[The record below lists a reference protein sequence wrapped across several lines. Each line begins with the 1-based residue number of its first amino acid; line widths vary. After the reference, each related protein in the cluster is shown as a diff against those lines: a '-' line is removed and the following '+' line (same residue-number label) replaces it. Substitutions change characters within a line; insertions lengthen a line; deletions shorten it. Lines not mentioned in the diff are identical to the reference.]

1 MLKLAVINS
10 AFFIQSCQ
18 ENQLL
23 KVIDTLEKTVSS
35 QPTHI
40 ESQATSVLDSVRYNA
55 DTIASS
61 IPKETIIIGSHE
73 WMTKNLNV
81 ERFRNGDLI
90 PQAATREDWQ
100 SSALNKRPAWCYY
113 NCDPSNADKYGK
125 LYNWYAVNDS
135 RGLAPAGF
143 RVAIAED
150 WPVENGTVSSGLNCQ
165 AAGQRS
171 GNGSFV
177 DIGKY
182 GFWWTAHYDYGS
194 VLREQQGY
202 DIAKAHCVYLQ
213 DGRLACLPFPMGAG
227 YSVRCLRDGLAGEAN
242 QVGKGNGNL
251 KSSKLDE
258 APKQSL
264 RDGLTGG
271 GEGGGNGTGNGIGSG
286 SGSGMSWKLDGRSMK
301 STPKVNGTA
310 PDDGTVTV
318 DIWVDANGN
327 VTKVIAN
334 AAKSNTSNG
343 TLFRMAEDAA
353 RKAKFSSSPTG
364 NEQKGSIKITF
375 KLP

>member
-1 MLKLAVINS
+1 VCK
-10 AFFIQSCQ
+10 
-18 ENQLL
+18 
-23 KVIDTLEKTVSS
+23 
-35 QPTHI
+35 
-40 ESQATSVLDSVRYNA
+40 
-55 DTIASS
+55 
-61 IPKETIIIGSHE
+61 
-73 WMTKNLNV
+73 
-81 ERFRNGDLI
+81 
-90 PQAATREDWQ
+90 
-100 SSALNKRPAWCYY
+100 
-113 NCDPSNADKYGK
+113 
-125 LYNWYAVNDS
+125 DS
-135 RGLAPAGF
+135 RSVPSA
-143 RVAIAED
+143 V
-150 WPVENGTVSSGLNCQ
+150 VKH
-165 AAGQRS
+165 S
-171 GNGSFV
+171 GNGTNSSGFNGQAGGYR
-177 DIGKY
+177 DGDGYFYFIGKY
-182 GFWWTAHYDYGS
+182 GYWWSSSEKDATWAWYRILHYVES
-194 VLREQQGY
+194 LV
-202 DIAKAHCVYLQ
+202 
-213 DGRLACLPFPMGAG
+213 GRNRDVKGNGL
-227 YSVRCLRDGLAGEAN
+227 SVRCLRDGLAGEAN